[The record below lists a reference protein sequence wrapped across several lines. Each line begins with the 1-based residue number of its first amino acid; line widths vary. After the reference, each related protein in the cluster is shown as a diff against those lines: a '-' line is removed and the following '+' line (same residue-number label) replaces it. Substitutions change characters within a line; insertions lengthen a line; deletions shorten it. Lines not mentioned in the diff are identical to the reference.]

1 MGMRCENDGCRI
13 SARRHAPRGAQTNAE
28 EWARFFE
35 LFGHAKIRRGIRL
48 MSKLPS
54 APRCEACG
62 NPFAGVGGWLMR
74 RMDKSPSRKNPRW
87 CKVCFEAA
95 PQGGMTLTI
104 GVLFAD
110 VRNSTALADDP
121 DVRRADVQA
130 DPHLEPWALG

>member
-1 MGMRCENDGCRI
+1 MPNKRTP
-13 SARRHAPRGAQTNAE
+13 PRPQGAQSNEE

-35 LFGHAKIRRGIRL
+35 LFGHARVRRGIRL
-48 MSKLPS
+48 LSRLPS

-110 VRNSTALADDP
+110 VRNSTALAEALPP
-121 DVRRADVQA
+121 DEMRSEERRVGKECRSGWS
-130 DPHLEPWALG
+130 P